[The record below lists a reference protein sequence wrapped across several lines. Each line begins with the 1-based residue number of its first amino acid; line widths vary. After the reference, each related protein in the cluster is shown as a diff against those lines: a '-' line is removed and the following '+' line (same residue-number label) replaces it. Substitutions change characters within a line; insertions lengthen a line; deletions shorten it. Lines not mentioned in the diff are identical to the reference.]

1 MKELK
6 PAHEVLIERIQQHIL
21 TLGELEKIKL
31 TEFVEMTRLEKIGG
45 LDALLDVLQAMVI
58 PEGELPSVLE
68 GLKKFTFSHAIVTE
82 AIEELTK
89 RLDKIAKNPLDQ
101 FAFADKKHP

>member
-31 TEFVEMTRLEKIGG
+31 TEFVELTRLE
-45 LDALLDVLQAMVI
+45 
-58 PEGELPSVLE
+58 
-68 GLKKFTFSHAIVTE
+68 
-82 AIEELTK
+82 
-89 RLDKIAKNPLDQ
+89 
-101 FAFADKKHP
+101 